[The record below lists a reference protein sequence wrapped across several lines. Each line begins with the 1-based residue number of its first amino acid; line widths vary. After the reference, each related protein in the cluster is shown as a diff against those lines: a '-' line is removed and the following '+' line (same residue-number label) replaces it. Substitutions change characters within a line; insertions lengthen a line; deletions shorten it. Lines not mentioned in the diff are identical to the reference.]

1 MKVLGRSISLFS
13 EKKEK
18 KNFIEKTMSDG
29 QMHFV
34 TNNTKPECEMGW
46 TLDIFAPFN
55 KKFSTIRYP
64 TAAIDENIFF
74 KTSEDKI
81 SIYFKGKKINFC

>member
-1 MKVLGRSISLFS
+1 MRNGLV
-13 EKKEK
+13 
-18 KNFIEKTMSDG
+18 
-29 QMHFV
+29 
-34 TNNTKPECEMGW
+34 
-46 TLDIFAPFN
+46 LDIFAPFN

-74 KTSEDKI
+74 KTLEDKI

>member
-1 MKVLGRSISLFS
+1 MRNGLV
-13 EKKEK
+13 
-18 KNFIEKTMSDG
+18 
-29 QMHFV
+29 
-34 TNNTKPECEMGW
+34 
-46 TLDIFAPFN
+46 LDIFAPFN

-81 SIYFKGKKINFC
+81 KYLLQGKKINFC